1 MDWQIIHISKLGVNK
16 QTRKE
21 TYLRWQEETVAK
33 MTHQPIKRHEL
44 AHLVRPKNTSLTA
57 WSPVVAC
64 FTETCGETNHEL
76 FPMLKASWRKTNISK
91 HVRMYIEYQTI
102 VCTCLANANGT
113 TTPNNSE
120 SAKVWTVHGK
130 RALCTHHLKSL
141 HQCTNF
147 AVPKVR
153 LICDPVDCGVTSKI
167 SKGSNFLSNVARVF
181 LERDEVNPSRR
192 SLKRSTPQK
201 TNMSAKKELF
211 Q

>member
-1 MDWQIIHISKLGVNK
+1 
-16 QTRKE
+16 
-21 TYLRWQEETVAK
+21 
-33 MTHQPIKRHEL
+33 MTHQPIKRHKL

-181 LERDEVNPSRR
+181 FWNGMRWTHQGGLWKGPHPRKLTCP
-192 SLKRSTPQK
+192 LKRNYFNRK
-201 TNMSAKKELF
+201 YIF
-211 Q
+211 QPSFFRGYVSFQWIETE